1 MKEIEREILMIKL
14 VAIDLDGT
22 LLDPNRQITAEV
34 KTAVKKAKAAGV
46 KIVITTGRPLPG
58 VVDILKALELTDQ
71 SDYVITYN
79 GGLVQRA
86 TGEEFIKETLSSED
100 WLDLDAAARKIGLP
114 IHAITREGI
123 YTPNHDVG
131 RYTVQ
136 EAQMVKMPLYI
147 RQPED
152 IAALEIAKVMMVDEP
167 AALDDGIAYL
177 PFEFFELYNV
187 VKSTPFY
194 LEFMNKK
201 ASKGS
206 AVQHLAEKL
215 SFDLDE
221 VMAIGDEENDR
232 SMLEVA
238 GCPVVMENGKSE
250 LKKIAKY
257 VTKSN
262 AKSGVAYAINEWVLK
277 DYQD

>member
-1 MKEIEREILMIKL
+1 LKEIEREILMIKL

-167 AALDDGIAYL
+167 AALEDGIAYL
-177 PFEFFELYNV
+177 PFEFFERYNV

-262 AKSGVAYAINEWVLK
+262 AKSGVAYAVNEWVLK

>member
-1 MKEIEREILMIKL
+1 LKEIEREILMIKL

-177 PFEFFELYNV
+177 PFEFFERYNV
-187 VKSTPFY
+187 VKSTPYY

>member
-1 MKEIEREILMIKL
+1 LKEIEREILMIKL

>member
-1 MKEIEREILMIKL
+1 MIKL

-136 EAQMVKMPLYI
+136 EAQ
-147 RQPED
+147 
-152 IAALEIAKVMMVDEP
+152 
-167 AALDDGIAYL
+167 
-177 PFEFFELYNV
+177 

-250 LKKIAKY
+250 LKKIAKQ

-262 AKSGVAYAINEWVLK
+262 AKSGVAYAVNEWVLK

>member
-1 MKEIEREILMIKL
+1 MIKL

-34 KTAVKKAKAAGV
+34 KSAVKKAKAAGV

-147 RQPED
+147 RQPRR
-152 IAALEIAKVMMVDEP
+152 
-167 AALDDGIAYL
+167 YRC
-177 PFEFFELYNV
+177 FRN
-187 VKSTPFY
+187 
-194 LEFMNKK
+194 
-201 ASKGS
+201 
-206 AVQHLAEKL
+206 
-215 SFDLDE
+215 
-221 VMAIGDEENDR
+221 
-232 SMLEVA
+232 
-238 GCPVVMENGKSE
+238 C
-250 LKKIAKY
+250 
-257 VTKSN
+257 
-262 AKSGVAYAINEWVLK
+262 
-277 DYQD
+277 

>member
-1 MKEIEREILMIKL
+1 LKEIEREILMIKL

-58 VVDILKALELTDQ
+58 VVDILKSLELTDQ

-177 PFEFFELYNV
+177 PFEFFERYNV

>member
-1 MKEIEREILMIKL
+1 LKEIEREILMIKL

-177 PFEFFELYNV
+177 PFEFFERYNV

-201 ASKGS
+201 ASKGT
-206 AVQHLAEKL
+206 AVQHLGEKL

-262 AKSGVAYAINEWVLK
+262 AKSGVAYAVNEWVLK

>member
-1 MKEIEREILMIKL
+1 MIKL

-177 PFEFFELYNV
+177 PFEFFERYNV

-201 ASKGS
+201 ASQGS

-238 GCPVVMENGKSE
+238 VCPVVMENGKSK

>member
-1 MKEIEREILMIKL
+1 MIKL

-114 IHAITREGI
+114 IHAITREESI
-123 YTPNHDVG
+123 LQIT
-131 RYTVQ
+131 
-136 EAQMVKMPLYI
+136 MS
-147 RQPED
+147 ED
-152 IAALEIAKVMMVDEP
+152 IL
-167 AALDDGIAYL
+167 
-177 PFEFFELYNV
+177 
-187 VKSTPFY
+187 S
-194 LEFMNKK
+194 KK
-201 ASKGS
+201 PKW
-206 AVQHLAEKL
+206 
-215 SFDLDE
+215 
-221 VMAIGDEENDR
+221 
-232 SMLEVA
+232 
-238 GCPVVMENGKSE
+238 
-250 LKKIAKY
+250 LKCHFIFANPKI
-257 VTKSN
+257 
-262 AKSGVAYAINEWVLK
+262 LLL
-277 DYQD
+277 

>member
-1 MKEIEREILMIKL
+1 
-14 VAIDLDGT
+14 
-22 LLDPNRQITAEV
+22 
-34 KTAVKKAKAAGV
+34 
-46 KIVITTGRPLPG
+46 
-58 VVDILKALELTDQ
+58 
-71 SDYVITYN
+71 
-79 GGLVQRA
+79 
-86 TGEEFIKETLSSED
+86 
-100 WLDLDAAARKIGLP
+100 
-114 IHAITREGI
+114 
-123 YTPNHDVG
+123 
-131 RYTVQ
+131 
-136 EAQMVKMPLYI
+136 
-147 RQPED
+147 
-152 IAALEIAKVMMVDEP
+152 MMVDEP

-177 PFEFFELYNV
+177 PFEFFERYNV

-250 LKKIAKY
+250 LKK
-257 VTKSN
+257 N
-262 AKSGVAYAINEWVLK
+262 C
-277 DYQD
+277 

>member
-1 MKEIEREILMIKL
+1 MIKL

-136 EAQMVKMPLYI
+136 EAQMVKM
-147 RQPED
+147 
-152 IAALEIAKVMMVDEP
+152 MMVDEP

-177 PFEFFELYNV
+177 PFEFFERYNV

-262 AKSGVAYAINEWVLK
+262 AKSGVAYAVNEWVLK

>member
-1 MKEIEREILMIKL
+1 LKEIEREILMIKL

-177 PFEFFELYNV
+177 PFEFFERYNV

-262 AKSGVAYAINEWVLK
+262 AKSGVAYAVNEWVLK

>member
-86 TGEEFIKETLSSED
+86 TGEEFIKETLSSEN

-177 PFEFFELYNV
+177 PFEFFERYNV
-187 VKSTPFY
+187 VKSTPYY

>member
-1 MKEIEREILMIKL
+1 MIKL

-34 KTAVKKAKAAGV
+34 KSAVKKAKAAGV

-152 IAALEIAKVMMVDEP
+152 IAALEIAKVMMVDEQE
-167 AALDDGIAYL
+167 ALDDGIAYL
-177 PFEFFELYNV
+177 PFEFFERYNV
-187 VKSTPFY
+187 VKSTPYY

-206 AVQHLAEKL
+206 AVKHLAEKL

-238 GCPVVMENGKSE
+238 GCPVVMENGKTE
-250 LKKIAKY
+250 LKKIAKHI
-257 VTKSN
+257 TKSN
-262 AKSGVAYAINEWVLK
+262 AKSGVAHAINE
-277 DYQD
+277 

>member
-1 MKEIEREILMIKL
+1 LKEIEREILMIKL

-177 PFEFFELYNV
+177 PFEFFERYNV

-232 SMLEVA
+232 SMLEVT

>member
-79 GGLVQRA
+79 GVLVQRA

-152 IAALEIAKVMMVDEP
+152 IAALEIAKVMLVDEP

-177 PFEFFELYNV
+177 PFEFFERYNV

>member
-1 MKEIEREILMIKL
+1 LKEIEREILMIKL

-177 PFEFFELYNV
+177 PFEFFERYNV

-277 DYQD
+277 DCQD

>member
-177 PFEFFELYNV
+177 PFEFFERYNV
-187 VKSTPFY
+187 VKSTPYY

>member
-1 MKEIEREILMIKL
+1 LKEIEREILMIKL

-177 PFEFFELYNV
+177 PFEFFERYNV

>member
-1 MKEIEREILMIKL
+1 LKETEREILMIKL

-177 PFEFFELYNV
+177 PFGFFERYNV

>member
-177 PFEFFELYNV
+177 PFEFFERYNV

>member
-177 PFEFFELYNV
+177 PFEFFERYNV

-262 AKSGVAYAINEWVLK
+262 AKSGVAYAVNEWVLK

>member
-1 MKEIEREILMIKL
+1 MIKL

-177 PFEFFELYNV
+177 PFEFFERYNV

-201 ASKGS
+201 ASQGS